1 MPLHQSNKWISRWRL
16 RNSLSSHTNIRWR
29 CGSRR
34 WSHTLQARW
43 EQSSWSLR
51 SQLGKLGRQHSK
63 RKERGEH
70 WKARRRSQ
78 RSTATLT

>member
-1 MPLHQSNKWISRWRL
+1 LPLHQSNKWISRWRL
-16 RNSLSSHTNIRWR
+16 RNSLSSRWR
-29 CGSRR
+29 CGRRR

-51 SQLGKLGRQHSK
+51 K

-70 WKARRRSQ
+70 WKARRREGGRSQ
-78 RSTATLT
+78 ERKARRSQ